1 MEVQGERLLS
11 KYPINWLKFG
21 SNSSGEFLREIKTFK
36 SIPED
41 KYIYYWRL
49 VASSNRM
56 TSIERKTI
64 DLWGNMPWKA
74 IDVSLYVKKQRRDWI
89 CSRWQWA
96 NHSWCERL
104 RDQLSAKIQGSS
116 LDSWGQSQRDFQ
128 RKQGSML
135 YKTRT
140 MKKHVNLYGRFLSDN
155 FWYKK
160 KNTYSTHLGLT
171 KQWSGLGPC
180 QPDSACPKCGVW
192 NGLTLIPL
200 CLHTVCQLGKHH
212 SFPLS
217 LYTCLQI
224 YYYIK

>member
-74 IDVSLYVKKQRRDWI
+74 IDMSLYVKKQRRDWI

-96 NHSWCERL
+96 NHSWRESL
-104 RDQLSAKIQGSS
+104 RDQLSTKIQGSS
-116 LDSWGQSQRDFQ
+116 LDSNDNSR
-128 RKQGSML
+128 RAISK
-135 YKTRT
+135 
-140 MKKHVNLYGRFLSDN
+140 RFPEEN
-155 FWYKK
+155 C
-160 KNTYSTHLGLT
+160 STDL
-171 KQWSGLGPC
+171 
-180 QPDSACPKCGVW
+180 DY
-192 NGLTLIPL
+192 
-200 CLHTVCQLGKHH
+200 LGK
-212 SFPLS
+212 SAS
-217 LYTCLQI
+217 WV
-224 YYYIK
+224 